1 MQSIIYISNK
11 VIDKFII
18 FIRNF
23 VHYFLIA
30 YLLTGPSF
38 GQEVVSNTLPVL
50 SSIQSGNVNINSNNN
65 VLNINQSSN
74 KAIIDWKTFDVGS
87 ESTVNFN
94 QPSASSSTLNKIL
107 SSDPSKIFGKLNAT
121 GEVIFQN
128 YGGIYFGKNSRLDVG
143 SITATTGNIRNE
155 DYLNDNY
162 KFDLTNSTGNIE
174 NLGEINAFENY
185 VALLSP
191 EVRNS
196 GLIVAEKTAVLGS
209 GNEVTLNFINGGT
222 LHSIT
227 TTESNVDTLV
237 ENKSA
242 VEVPGGLI
250 IISIQAKS
258 SLVSSIINQEGSLN
272 TEQADQVVKKD
283 GRIFLQAS
291 TINLSNNSEMI
302 ASGND
307 AGGLINLSAKDINI
321 NENSVIDVSGE
332 IAGEIELNSTKGN
345 LNLINSTLKASS
357 NDSDGGKISIASTEN
372 IIIENSNI
380 EARGLINGGQILIG
394 NDYLEKTIPIAK
406 STILDI
412 NTTLDVS
419 SYDTSGIGGLIETS
433 GLKLITNASIQAG
446 EGGSW
451 IIDPFDITIDET
463 IAGYINT
470 ALTAGT
476 SVTLTTATETND
488 INNDPVNTITGSSG
502 EGDIILNSAITS
514 SGNGSLTL
522 IAADDIFINAAI
534 SLSGTNNQV
543 TLTAADIVYLGA
555 SITTTGNQTINANVD
570 IQGSSTLN
578 SGSANITINGNVTA
592 SNGILAFLG
601 DGDYLY
607 NGTSYTVD
615 GTEPIGILYDAAS
628 DTYKWQA
635 TVTTAEALIVAGGGG
650 GGMDIGGGGGGGGVI
665 AQDITLTPGWIDV
678 KVGDGGAGAPSGGN
692 GASNQGRTSHTW
704 TKNAQQGENS
714 SIVTANGTLTAIGGG
729 YGGTGPWNHTL
740 QGQAGSGGSG
750 GGASGY
756 NASYSGRNGSGTAGQ
771 GNAGASGAGHH
782 VAGGGGGAGGAGS
795 TGRSHYSAVGGP
807 GIENC
812 ILGTCYYWAGG
823 GGGGSYNYY
832 GGHGGIGGGGGG
844 GTGSTTGGAGF
855 NNGSPGGGGGLNQWA
870 NKPGGNG
877 GANTGGGGGG
887 GSHYNATNQGGDGGS
902 GIVVVKYSTANSL
915 NLTASNGTVTL
926 DTDLKLSN
934 LDTFKVTENTTR
946 DFNFNSLTLV
956 NSPFDLV
963 NQKLTTKTLSIDSG
977 SSITNSSGFSMVEV
991 TGTSSIGG
999 TITTS
1004 GKVFNKADVA
1014 VKTKAEALV
1023 DDPADAVYAESEWG
1037 QYYGDKITLTSN
1049 ASLISYRDVADEIDE
1064 FGAAIHLNG
1073 VEGNYKFTVDANN
1086 GWIVSNNKIGDAPI
1100 VDTDSRVIALNSGR
1114 TAYYSNYDYTE
1125 KLNNSVKNVKEVD
1138 FKANEIYLRADV
1150 ITDYN
1155 QTYTGHVNIGNNGT
1169 NGLERNLTSVD
1180 PTIAFYG
1187 KPVLYE
1193 TEVNG
1198 QTVRLTSNEVYTFD
1212 DESLTPTHTLNLTAK
1227 GHCYVGSSITCGV
1240 PGNIRK
1246 GLDAEG
1252 ENTAFYNSLS
1262 PLKEVTTDNIAML
1275 FPDTG
1280 YFAGINVNPIII
1292 PKGTVDGSTTSS
1304 ENIPWKGAISYSR
1317 FKAPI
1322 EPKFNP
1328 NIKPSKG
1335 PPEAGSLFGNMFVLN
1350 NPGNNA
1356 YNAPAGNFGGEVIV
1370 GNVVANFGS
1379 SSFDAPSIDFG
1390 GGAFGGAFNS
1400 PVDNNFKPQ
1409 NNNFNNNS
1417 TQLPKDFGRQDFGPQ
1432 DFGSKDFGPQDFGR
1446 QDFGPQ
1452 DFGSKD
1458 FGPQDF
1464 GSEDFGPQEFRTQKD
1479 FGPQENN
1486 PEGEFIPRD
1495 KSGKP
1500 MTLEE
1505 LQELGID
1512 KPKPSNPDGKDD
1524 FRDEASKEEF
1534 KENQNDILEENQE
1547 NSLETNEDSIDGF
1560 DQDDEEDE
1568 SIEEE
1573 NNTES

>member
-1 MQSIIYISNK
+1 MQLIIYISK
-11 VIDKFII
+11 KIIDRFII

-155 DYLNDNY
+155 DYLNNNY

-332 IAGEIELNSTKGN
+332 IAGEIELNSTKGD

-578 SGSANITINGNVTA
+578 SGLANITINGNVTA

-650 GGMDIGGGGGGGGVI
+650 GGMDMGGGGGGGGVI

-678 KVGDGGAGAPSGGN
+678 KVGDGGAGAPTGGTGSGT
-692 GASNQGRTSHTW
+692 QGINNHVW
-704 TKNAQQGENS
+704 TINAKQGGDS

-756 NASYSGRNGSGTAGQ
+756 NAGTSGRNGSGTAGQ
-771 GNAGASGAGHH
+771 GNAGASGSGHH

-855 NNGSPGGGGGLNQWA
+855 NNGSAGGGGGLNQWA

-1049 ASLISYRDVADEIDE
+1049 ASLISYRDVVDENDE

-1198 QTVRLTSNEVYTFD
+1198 QTVRLTSKEIYTFD

-1417 TQLPKDFGRQDFGPQ
+1417 TQLPKDFGPQDFGRQDFGPQ
-1432 DFGSKDFGPQDFGR
+1432 DFGSK
-1446 QDFGPQ
+1446 DFGPQ

-1512 KPKPSNPDGKDD
+1512 KPKPSNPDGKED

-1534 KENQNDILEENQE
+1534 KENQDDILEEKQE

>member
-1 MQSIIYISNK
+1 M
-11 VIDKFII
+11 
-18 FIRNF
+18 
-23 VHYFLIA
+23 
-30 YLLTGPSF
+30 G
-38 GQEVVSNTLPVL
+38 
-50 SSIQSGNVNINSNNN
+50 
-65 VLNINQSSN
+65 
-74 KAIIDWKTFDVGS
+74 
-87 ESTVNFN
+87 
-94 QPSASSSTLNKIL
+94 
-107 SSDPSKIFGKLNAT
+107 
-121 GEVIFQN
+121 
-128 YGGIYFGKNSRLDVG
+128 
-143 SITATTGNIRNE
+143 
-155 DYLNDNY
+155 
-162 KFDLTNSTGNIE
+162 
-174 NLGEINAFENY
+174 
-185 VALLSP
+185 
-191 EVRNS
+191 
-196 GLIVAEKTAVLGS
+196 
-209 GNEVTLNFINGGT
+209 
-222 LHSIT
+222 
-227 TTESNVDTLV
+227 
-237 ENKSA
+237 
-242 VEVPGGLI
+242 
-250 IISIQAKS
+250 
-258 SLVSSIINQEGSLN
+258 
-272 TEQADQVVKKD
+272 
-283 GRIFLQAS
+283 
-291 TINLSNNSEMI
+291 
-302 ASGND
+302 
-307 AGGLINLSAKDINI
+307 
-321 NENSVIDVSGE
+321 
-332 IAGEIELNSTKGN
+332 
-345 LNLINSTLKASS
+345 
-357 NDSDGGKISIASTEN
+357 
-372 IIIENSNI
+372 
-380 EARGLINGGQILIG
+380 
-394 NDYLEKTIPIAK
+394 
-406 STILDI
+406 
-412 NTTLDVS
+412 
-419 SYDTSGIGGLIETS
+419 
-433 GLKLITNASIQAG
+433 
-446 EGGSW
+446 
-451 IIDPFDITIDET
+451 
-463 IAGYINT
+463 
-470 ALTAGT
+470 
-476 SVTLTTATETND
+476 
-488 INNDPVNTITGSSG
+488 
-502 EGDIILNSAITS
+502 
-514 SGNGSLTL
+514 
-522 IAADDIFINAAI
+522 
-534 SLSGTNNQV
+534 
-543 TLTAADIVYLGA
+543 
-555 SITTTGNQTINANVD
+555 
-570 IQGSSTLN
+570 
-578 SGSANITINGNVTA
+578 
-592 SNGILAFLG
+592 
-601 DGDYLY
+601 
-607 NGTSYTVD
+607 
-615 GTEPIGILYDAAS
+615 
-628 DTYKWQA
+628 
-635 TVTTAEALIVAGGGG
+635 
-650 GGMDIGGGGGGGGVI
+650 
-665 AQDITLTPGWIDV
+665 
-678 KVGDGGAGAPSGGN
+678 
-692 GASNQGRTSHTW
+692 
-704 TKNAQQGENS
+704 
-714 SIVTANGTLTAIGGG
+714 
-729 YGGTGPWNHTL
+729 
-740 QGQAGSGGSG
+740 
-750 GGASGY
+750 
-756 NASYSGRNGSGTAGQ
+756 GSGTAGQ

-795 TGRSHYSAVGGP
+795 TGRSNYSAVGGS

-812 ILGTCYYWAGG
+812 ILGTCYNWAGG

-855 NNGSPGGGGGLNQWA
+855 NNGSPGGGGGLNRWA

-915 NLTASNGTVTL
+915 NITASNGTVTL

-977 SSITNSSGFSMVEV
+977 SSITNTSGFSMVEV

-1049 ASLISYRDVADEIDE
+1049 ASLISYRDVVDENDE
-1064 FGAAIHLNG
+1064 FAAAVHLNG

-1169 NGLERNLTSVD
+1169 NGLERNLTSID

-1198 QTVRLTSNEVYTFD
+1198 QTVRLTSKEVYTFD

-1240 PGNIRK
+1240 SGNIRK

-1304 ENIPWKGAISYSR
+1304 ESIPWKGAISYSR
-1317 FKAPI
+1317 FKAPV

-1335 PPEAGSLFGNMFVLN
+1335 PPEAGNLFGNMFVLN

-1379 SSFDAPSIDFG
+1379 NSFDAPSIDFG

-1417 TQLPKDFGRQDFGPQ
+1417 TQLPKFDINQGSRDFSPQDFGPQDFGPQDFGPQDFGPQ
-1432 DFGSKDFGPQDFGR
+1432 DFGSKDFGPQDFG
-1446 QDFGPQ
+1446 PQ
-1452 DFGSKD
+1452 D

-1464 GSEDFGPQEFRTQKD
+1464 GSEDFGPQDFKSED
-1479 FGPQENN
+1479 FGPQDFTK
-1486 PEGEFIPRD
+1486 GEFVPRD
-1495 KSGKP
+1495 KSGKA

-1505 LQELGID
+1505 IQELGID

-1524 FRDEASKEEF
+1524 FRDEANKEEF
-1534 KENQNDILEENQE
+1534 KENQNDLIEENQE
-1547 NSLETNEDSIDGF
+1547 NSLETNDDSIDGF
-1560 DQDDEEDE
+1560 DQDDDEDE

-1573 NNTES
+1573 NNTKS

>member
-1 MQSIIYISNK
+1 LRLNIEVTNDSKVDGVISGTNVAFKKKGDGKLTLTKENTFTGSTNIIGGTILLDNGAVMGDDGEPTGVINYGSLGNVSNPLTIGSGTLTIKDRDMTFYGLTMGANSVINTSSSSSITLPSNNLAGDLTSYTLGGSITTSGTQTYSGAISLAGDLSVTSGNQA
-11 VIDKFII
+11 I
-18 FIRNF
+18 NF
-23 VHYFLIA
+23 TQDA
-30 YLLTGPSF
+30 ALTGNNNDLTINSGSGTTTFINPMS
-38 GQEVVSNTLPVL
+38 GLGTL
-50 SSIQSGNVNINSNNN
+50 SSTGTTIINSNE
-65 VLNINQSSN
+65 ISS
-74 KAIIDWKTFDVGS
+74 AGTQTYGALTFGGD
-87 ESTVNFN
+87 
-94 QPSASSSTLNKIL
+94 L
-107 SSDPSKIFGKLNAT
+107 KL
-121 GEVIFQN
+121 V
-128 YGGIYFGKNSRLDVG
+128 
-143 SITATTGNIRNE
+143 TT
-155 DYLNDNY
+155 
-162 KFDLTNSTGNIE
+162 
-174 NLGEINAFENY
+174 
-185 VALLSP
+185 
-191 EVRNS
+191 
-196 GLIVAEKTAVLGS
+196 
-209 GNEVTLNFINGGT
+209 
-222 LHSIT
+222 
-227 TTESNVDTLV
+227 
-237 ENKSA
+237 
-242 VEVPGGLI
+242 
-250 IISIQAKS
+250 
-258 SLVSSIINQEGSLN
+258 
-272 TEQADQVVKKD
+272 
-283 GRIFLQAS
+283 
-291 TINLSNNSEMI
+291 
-302 ASGND
+302 
-307 AGGLINLSAKDINI
+307 
-321 NENSVIDVSGE
+321 
-332 IAGEIELNSTKGN
+332 
-345 LNLINSTLKASS
+345 
-357 NDSDGGKISIASTEN
+357 
-372 IIIENSNI
+372 NSNI
-380 EARGLINGGQILIG
+380 NF
-394 NDYLEKTIPIAK
+394 N
-406 STILDI
+406 STITGTGQLEASVGTGTVYFKDKVGSNNI
-412 NTTLDVS
+412 ETTLSSLTVTGKSYVAADVFTVNNQIYS
-419 SYDTSGIGGLIETS
+419 SDMNVNGSINLTSLSGDITLNGDITAVGSAIMALLGKGNFLLNGESYDLTSDSAAGTLAGLSYDTSSEKYT
-433 GLKLITNASIQAG
+433 
-446 EGGSW
+446 W
-451 IIDPFDITIDET
+451 
-463 IAGYINT
+463 
-470 ALTAGT
+470 
-476 SVTLTTATETND
+476 
-488 INNDPVNTITGSSG
+488 
-502 EGDIILNSAITS
+502 
-514 SGNGSLTL
+514 
-522 IAADDIFINAAI
+522 
-534 SLSGTNNQV
+534 
-543 TLTAADIVYLGA
+543 TAA
-555 SITTTGNQTINANVD
+555 
-570 IQGSSTLN
+570 ST
-578 SGSANITINGNVTA
+578 SAET
-592 SNGILAFLG
+592 
-601 DGDYLY
+601 
-607 NGTSYTVD
+607 
-615 GTEPIGILYDAAS
+615 
-628 DTYKWQA
+628 
-635 TVTTAEALIVAGGGG
+635 LIVAGGGG
-650 GGMDIGGGGGGGGVI
+650 GGMDMGGGGGGGGVI
-665 AQDITLTPGWIDV
+665 AQNVVLV
-678 KVGDGGAGAPSGGN
+678 KGTNYSISVGDGGAGAPTGGTGSGT
-692 GASNQGRTSHTW
+692 QGRTGHHW
-704 TKNAQQGENS
+704 TINAKQGEDS
-714 SIVTANGTLTAIGGG
+714 TFETANGTLTAIGGG
-729 YGGTGPWNHTL
+729 YGGTGPWSHNPL

-756 NASYSGRNGSGTAGQ
+756 VAGYSGRNGSGTAGQ

-855 NNGSPGGGGGLNQWA
+855 NNGSAGGGGGLNQWA

-1198 QTVRLTSNEVYTFD
+1198 QTVRLTSKEIYTFD

-1240 PGNIRK
+1240 SGNIRK

-1280 YFAGINVNPIII
+1280 YFAGIEVRPIDI

-1417 TQLPKDFGRQDFGPQ
+1417 TQLPKDFGPQDFGRQDFGPQ

-1446 QDFGPQ
+1446 QDFGPQDFGSKDFGPQDFGSEDFGPQ

-1534 KENQNDILEENQE
+1534 KENQNDLIEENQE

-1568 SIEEE
+1568 TIEEE
-1573 NNTES
+1573 NNIES